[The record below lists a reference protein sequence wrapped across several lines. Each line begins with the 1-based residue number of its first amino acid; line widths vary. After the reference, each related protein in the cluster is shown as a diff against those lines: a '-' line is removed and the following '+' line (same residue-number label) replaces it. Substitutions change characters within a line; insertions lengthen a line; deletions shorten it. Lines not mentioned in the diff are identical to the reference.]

1 MDFQNDLPAVFI
13 DTHYDP
19 EHKGSKDKFD
29 HYMTDLWN
37 RMDKMKQY
45 NVTDIKAVQ
54 NALAQKNQQLRALT
68 NKLNI
73 CTEKES
79 GKGETLKYTAA
90 QMSGLS
96 VGMVILG
103 IVLTSGLVF
112 LIYKK
117 KSGFFNVAPS
127 ENNEG

>member
-1 MDFQNDLPAVFI
+1 MDFQDNLPAVFI
-13 DTHYDP
+13 QTYYNPDDQRDT
-19 EHKGSKDKFD
+19 EKFD
-29 HYMTDLWN
+29 EYMGKLWDLADGMTLFN
-37 RMDKMKQY
+37 AT
-45 NVTDIKAVQ
+45 NITAVRHI
-54 NALAQKNQQLRALT
+54 LIEKNQQIEDLFNRLD
-68 NKLNI
+68 I
-73 CTEKES
+73 CTEKE
-79 GKGETLKYTAA
+79 GAGEAQKYTAA

>member
-1 MDFQNDLPAVFI
+1 MDFQDNLPAVFI
-13 DTHYDP
+13 QTYYNPDDQHDK
-19 EHKGSKDKFD
+19 EKFD
-29 HYMTDLWN
+29 EYMTELWDLVDG
-37 RMDKMKQY
+37 MTLF
-45 NVTDIKAVQ
+45 NVTNITAFRHV
-54 NALAQKNQQLRALT
+54 LVEKNQQIEDLF
-68 NKLNI
+68 NELNI
-73 CTEKES
+73 CTEKKS
-79 GKGETLKYTAA
+79 DKGETLKYTAA

-117 KSGFFNVAPS
+117 KSGFFDVPPS